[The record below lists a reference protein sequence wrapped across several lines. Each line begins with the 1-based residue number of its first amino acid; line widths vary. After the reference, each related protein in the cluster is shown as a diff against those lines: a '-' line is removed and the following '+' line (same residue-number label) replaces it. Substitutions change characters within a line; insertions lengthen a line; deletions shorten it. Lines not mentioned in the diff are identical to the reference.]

1 MSTAADALVA
11 QLVSYGVEYVFG
23 TCGHTNIALLDA
35 IGRSDIE
42 FVIARHEQTAAHAA
56 DGYARATGKPG
67 VVLLHVG
74 PGMMNAVTGV
84 ATAALDSVPLIAI
97 SGDIPSYMYGRHPH
111 QEVNLHSDADQ
122 TAIYRPFV
130 KRAWHVRRAD
140 DLPRFVERAFWTA
153 TSGRP
158 GAVLVN
164 VPMDLFSR
172 PAGAAAH
179 PLPQARTTADLSG
192 EDADRIA
199 EMLLAAERPLIYLGG
214 GLGDAPSPPS
224 QGGSPRRPLSSEN
237 GEIVPPG
244 AAACGQP
251 GTVDGPGALTGR
263 AALRALAEHLDIPV
277 AHSLMAKGSLPD
289 RHPLV
294 LGMTGF
300 WGLEFTNAYARD
312 ADVVLAIG
320 TRFAE
325 TDASSWNPDYTWRF
339 PPSRMIQIDIDPAE
353 IGRNYPVEI
362 GVVADAGNAV
372 RRILAAVT
380 QRRPGGV
387 DRAGLREQIA
397 DVRGRLFADSAER
410 GRSDSFPLRPERIL
424 ADVRAALPADAVLV
438 TDVGWNKNGVAQC
451 YPLPEGGRFITP
463 GGASTMGFGPAAA
476 LGVQI
481 AQPGRVVVALIGDGG
496 MSAQLPALPMAVE
509 QGLPVI
515 FLVMN
520 NRAHGT
526 ISDLQSS
533 FFGRSYGC
541 DFTGPD
547 GQPYTPDFAALGRSC
562 GLDGYLIAE
571 PGELTV
577 ALKTAVDRRRPAVID
592 VPMVNE
598 PVPTPG
604 HWNIKDIYQGIF
616 TD

>member
-1 MSTAADALVA
+1 MEQHTAADALVA
-11 QLVSYGVEYVFG
+11 QLAGYGVEYVFG

-35 IGRSDIE
+35 IGRSPIE

-56 DGYARATGKPG
+56 DGYARATGRPG
-67 VVLLHVG
+67 VLLMHVG

-84 ATAALDSVPLIAI
+84 ATAALDSVPLVAI
-97 SGDIPSYMYGRHPH
+97 SGDIPSYLYGRHPH

-130 KRAWHVRRAD
+130 KRAWQVHRVQ
-140 DLPRFVERAFWTA
+140 DLPRFTERAFWTA

-158 GAVLVN
+158 GAVLLS

-172 PAGAAAH
+172 PLPETVPAY
-179 PLPQARTTADLSG
+179 PLPGSSSRPDLG
-192 EDADRIA
+192 RADADRIA
-199 EMLLAAERPLIYLGG
+199 AELLAAERPLIYLGG
-214 GLGDAPSPPS
+214 GLG
-224 QGGSPRRPLSSEN
+224 
-237 GEIVPPG
+237 
-244 AAACGQP
+244 
-251 GTVDGPGALTGR
+251 GPAGR
-263 AALRALAEHLDIPV
+263 QALRELAEHLDIPV
-277 AHSLMAKGSLPD
+277 AHSLMAKGALPD
-289 RHPLV
+289 EHPLV
-294 LGMTGF
+294 MGMTGF
-300 WGLEFTNAYARD
+300 WGLAETNAYARD
-312 ADVVLAIG
+312 ADLVLAVG

-325 TDASSWNPDYTWRF
+325 TDASSWDPDYTWRF
-339 PPSRMIQIDIDPAE
+339 PPSRLIQIDIDPAE

-362 GVVADAGNAV
+362 GVVADAALAVPKILDAV
-372 RRILAAVT
+372 RRQRPEAAG
-380 QRRPGGV
+380 RPH
-387 DRAGLREQIA
+387 LRERIHTA
-397 DVRGRLFADSAER
+397 RSAMFAASAER
-410 GRSDSFPLRPERIL
+410 GRSEQFPLRPERIL
-424 ADVRAALPADAVLV
+424 ADLRAALPDDAVLV

-451 YPLPEGGRFITP
+451 YPLPAAGRFITP

-481 AQPGRVVVALIGDGG
+481 AQPDRVVVALIGDGG

-509 QGLPVI
+509 RGLPVI

-541 DFTGPD
+541 DFVDPD
-547 GQPYTPDFAALGRSC
+547 GNPYSPDFAALGRAC
-562 GLDGYLIAE
+562 GADGYLVGE
-571 PGELTV
+571 PGDLTV
-577 ALKTAVDRRRPAVID
+577 ALKTAIDRRRPAVID

-604 HWNIKDIYQGIF
+604 HWNIKDIYQGKF
-616 TD
+616 